1 MFLLQFET
9 VGPPGPPGPRG
20 PQGPPGA
27 EVTKEE
33 LFEEFRELITG
44 NYIICLCRG
53 LLLCFYVCC
62 ST

>member
-1 MFLLQFET
+1 MIFCSLYLIQFEQFET
-9 VGPPGPPGPRG
+9 AGPPGPPGPRG

-44 NYIICLCRG
+44 RYTGIKMPN
-53 LLLCFYVCC
+53 F
-62 ST
+62 T